1 MSELTIS
8 AAGFLPFQPLTDLRD
23 GPAVLR
29 WAYNRQ
35 FLDSDGTQVFAGTQ
49 TTGFAVETPCA
60 VADGLVSIEQDTLL
74 WTTDDAQDPS
84 PASIWISAWLLTP
97 RGVLVAQL
105 LIAGKAQWIVPSSL
119 APTTTWPLFSNRNQA
134 VYLANAPTT
143 FYTAAEID
151 RLVPIWFNEH
161 PASDTQL
168 GTVLLTVPA
177 DQPAQPVVWGSN
189 DPLVRDAV
197 KLQGVDIDD
206 EPPLDTQ
213 TLIYNAALN
222 EWQPGNQNPGTG
234 NVVSNEIASVDGELT
249 LFSGTG
255 GKTIRRGNQTGV
267 LRADA
272 GVVSVEPSVV
282 TDVTGAAPISS
293 TGGVTPEISLDDT
306 AVTPGSYTNTD
317 LTVDSQGRITAAA
330 NGAGGGGIGGS
341 TGATDNAVLR
351 ADGAGGATLQASNLT
366 IPDDA
371 ATTEVGYL
379 NIPQNSQSAD
389 YPIVLADRGKHIL
402 HPTADNN
409 PRTFTIPANGSIP
422 FAVGTAITFVNLINT
437 VTIAITTDTLIWAQ
451 DGSTGS
457 RTLAQWGMA
466 TALKVTAD
474 SWLISGTG
482 LS

>member
-1 MSELTIS
+1 
-8 AAGFLPFQPLTDLRD
+8 
-23 GPAVLR
+23 
-29 WAYNRQ
+29 
-35 FLDSDGTQVFAGTQ
+35 
-49 TTGFAVETPCA
+49 
-60 VADGLVSIEQDTLL
+60 
-74 WTTDDAQDPS
+74 
-84 PASIWISAWLLTP
+84 
-97 RGVLVAQL
+97 
-105 LIAGKAQWIVPSSL
+105 
-119 APTTTWPLFSNRNQA
+119 
-134 VYLANAPTT
+134 
-143 FYTAAEID
+143 
-151 RLVPIWFNEH
+151 
-161 PASDTQL
+161 
-168 GTVLLTVPA
+168 
-177 DQPAQPVVWGSN
+177 
-189 DPLVRDAV
+189 
-197 KLQGVDIDD
+197 
-206 EPPLDTQ
+206 
-213 TLIYNAALN
+213 
-222 EWQPGNQNPGTG
+222 
-234 NVVSNEIASVDGELT
+234 
-249 LFSGTG
+249 
-255 GKTIRRGNQTGV
+255 
-267 LRADA
+267 
-272 GVVSVEPSVV
+272 
-282 TDVTGAAPISS
+282 VTGAAPISS

-409 PRTFTIPANGSIP
+409 PRTFTIPADGSIP